1 MTVFSQQE
9 ALTLS
14 LLVFARPISGSEYN
28 VKKPQMRQ
36 KPKCTAKIY
45 YSLLFKHWTN
55 ISKAP
60 SEMPELEEGPFKLL
74 RATECSDR
82 AGVSTRKFLA
92 PVLKFR
98 LL

>member
-9 ALTLS
+9 ALILF
-14 LLVFARPISGSEYN
+14 LLVFSRPNSGSEYN

-36 KPKCTAKIY
+36 KPKCTESIN

-55 ISKAP
+55 ISKAS
-60 SEMPELEEGPFKLL
+60 SEMPELEKGPFKLL
-74 RATECSDR
+74 RAAECSDK
-82 AGVSTRKFLA
+82 AGVSTRNFLA